1 MRSPFP
7 FTAHVCCRYILLTD
21 ADGVVHPL
29 QLHPVKVVA
38 GVLVP
43 PTQSVL
49 KVTRELWAGR
59 PTHRGMREGTAD
71 WTDWTDWADWTGW
84 LEGHWSSWSLTCG
97 RVRAVV
103 GVAVQEANLPHFN
116 LCTGTKFDGASF
128 IHQLGQQEQRQRQR
142 RER

>member
-7 FTAHVCCRYILLTD
+7 FTAHICCRYIVLTD

-49 KVTRELWAGR
+49 KVTRELWADRG
-59 PTHRGMREGTAD
+59 THRGMSEATAD
-71 WTDWTDWADWTGW
+71 WTDWT
-84 LEGHWSSWSLTCG
+84 EGHWSSWSLTCG

-128 IHQLGQQEQRQRQR
+128 IHQLGQQEQRQR